1 MALTRSML
9 KAMGIEPEKV
19 DEIIGAHVESIDAL
33 KDQISELKESAKE
46 TEKLRS
52 ENERLKEEKPDGDEW
67 EQKYQSEHEAFEN
80 YKKEIKTAETTRMKM
95 DKFRALL
102 TEVGLTG
109 KLAETIIKTQDMDKI
124 VLTSEGELDGVK
136 TLKESLESDWKD
148 YIGESHKGG
157 TNHENPPAGNPSGD
171 FEKMSLSEK
180 MKYANENPEAPE
192 VSAWMKG

>member
-46 TEKLRS
+46 IEKLRS

-124 VLTSEGELDGVK
+124 ALTSEGELDGVK
-136 TLKESLESDWKD
+136 TLKE
-148 YIGESHKGG
+148 
-157 TNHENPPAGNPSGD
+157 
-171 FEKMSLSEK
+171 
-180 MKYANENPEAPE
+180 
-192 VSAWMKG
+192 